1 MQKRTIVFGEYDTAA
16 RGWTLAGWQLSPAEQ
31 KTNFVERTGGDG
43 SWDLS
48 TALTDG
54 QPRYYDRTLTVRL
67 ERSDHDRMYREVD
80 VCDIVNQLNG
90 MRKNI
95 VLPDDADHYLTGRLR
110 VAREYNDLAHAAVTV
125 TAVCDPWKYSTQEKM
140 VRLTAAATQKTTYLS
155 NYGRR
160 AVVPVL
166 TVSGTSNNSLHLTF
180 GGKSWALGAGTYQM
194 PDILLTPGSHALTY
208 QGAGTLIVTYRE
220 AVLE

>member
-1 MQKRTIVFGEYDTAA
+1 MIKRAIVFGDYNTANY
-16 RGWTLAGWQLSPAEQ
+16 GWTLAGWQLSPAEQ

-67 ERSDHDRMYREVD
+67 ERSDHDRLYRETD
-80 VCDIVNQLNG
+80 VCDIVNRLSG

-95 VLPDDADHYLTGRLR
+95 TLPDDANHYLTGRLH
-110 VAREYNDLAHAAVTV
+110 VAREYNDPAHAAVTV
-125 TAVCDPWKYSTQEKM
+125 TAVCDPWKYSTQEKTS
-140 VRLTAAATQKTTYLS
+140 RLIAAATQKTVYLQ
-155 NYGRR
+155 NTGRR

-166 TVSGTSNNSLHLTF
+166 TVSGTSTSVHLTF
-180 GGKSWALGAGTYQM
+180 GGKSWALGTGTYQL

-208 QGAGTLIVTYRE
+208 RGAGTLIVTYRE